1 MPTPF
6 SPASGRFD
14 ELLVWLDENRDRATA
29 AYLDLRSALVKI
41 FIWNHCSD
49 AEGLTDEVFDRVAR
63 KLPGLKDS
71 FKGDSKLYFYA
82 VARNLIKED
91 RKAARFRV
99 PLDGVQVVSDD
110 TQFTEQET
118 REVRGDCLERCLQ
131 QLSPEKRDLI
141 LSYYSR
147 EKREKIIHRA
157 EMARQLG
164 ISGRTLRVR
173 MLRIRATLEE
183 CMERCLDQ
191 RQESD

>member
-1 MPTPF
+1 MPPHF
-6 SPASGRFD
+6 APGSERLD
-14 ELLVWLDENRDRATA
+14 ELLFWLDENRDRATA

-41 FIWNHCSD
+41 FTWNHCSD

-71 FKGDSKLYFYA
+71 FKGDPKLYFYG
-82 VARNLIKED
+82 VANNLIKEH
-91 RKAARFRV
+91 RKTARVHV
-99 PLDGVQVVSDD
+99 PLDGVQVGSDD
-110 TQFTEQET
+110 AQSAYEET
-118 REVRGDCLERCLQ
+118 REMRGDCLERCLQ

-164 ISGRTLRVR
+164 ISGKTLRVR
-173 MLRIRATLEE
+173 MLRIRTTLED
-183 CMERCLDQ
+183 CIERCLDQ
-191 RQESD
+191 RQKSG